1 MSFDIVTIGEPL
13 YELNQQP
20 DGRFLP
26 GFGGDTSN
34 VAAAAARLGCRTA
47 CITRLGT
54 DLFGD
59 AIMGLYERE
68 TIDTRF
74 ITRDPQAPTGLY
86 FVTHTGQG
94 HQFTYR
100 RAGSAAS
107 RLAPEDIPP
116 NLQTRFVHA
125 SGISQAIS
133 PSACAAV
140 TRVFDLALKA
150 GTRISYDTNFRAK
163 LWTARDALP
172 EIERSAAS
180 ADILKTSSEDAAA
193 LLGMS
198 EPRQIADHF
207 LTLGSKAVLVTLGAA
222 GVFAATP
229 EKFQTLPG
237 FKVEAVDA
245 TGAGDAF
252 TGALLA
258 ECARG
263 ADLFSAARFA
273 NAAAALAAQGY
284 GAIAPLPRRGE
295 VEAFMAARE
304 VAADPSASIATLISR
319 DI

>member
-1 MSFDIVTIGEPL
+1 MSFDLVTIGEPL

-34 VAAAAARLGCRTA
+34 VAAAAARSGCRAA

-59 AIMGLYERE
+59 AILGLYERE
-68 TIDTRF
+68 GIDTRF
-74 ITRDPQAPTGLY
+74 VTRDSHAPTGLY
-86 FVTHTGQG
+86 FVTHTDQG

-107 RLAPEDIPP
+107 LMSPEDIPAE
-116 NLQTRFVHA
+116 LDTRFVHA

-133 PSACAAV
+133 APASEAV
-140 TRVFDLALKA
+140 TRAFDLALKA
-150 GTRISYDTNFRAK
+150 GAQISYDTNFRAK
-163 LWTARDALP
+163 LWTARDARP
-172 EIERSAAS
+172 VIERSAAS

-193 LLGMS
+193 LLGIG
-198 EPRQIADHF
+198 EPRRIADHF

-222 GVFAATP
+222 GVFVATP
-229 EKFQTLPG
+229 ERYETLPG
-237 FKVEAVDA
+237 FKVDAVDA

-258 ECARG
+258 ECGRG

-273 NAAAALAAQGY
+273 NAAAALATQGY

-295 VEAFMAARE
+295 IERFLATAS
-304 VAADPSASIATLISR
+304 SA
-319 DI
+319 